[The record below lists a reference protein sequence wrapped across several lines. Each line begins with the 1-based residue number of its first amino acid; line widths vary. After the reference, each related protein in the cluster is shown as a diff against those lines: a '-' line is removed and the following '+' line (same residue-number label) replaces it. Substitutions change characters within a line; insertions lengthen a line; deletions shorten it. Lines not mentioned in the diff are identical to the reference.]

1 MSGMARSYMNDVC
14 GSANALWSIQDGKV
28 NVVPETAYMPGSV
41 PVISHE
47 TGLVG
52 MPEQAENGNQ
62 AAHAAQSQ
70 HPRRRADPP
79 GQQPHRRIR
88 LPGAGA
94 KRDGGKKAEAE
105 VDRSEQRKIS
115 SDGYYYVMV
124 VEHRGNTRG
133 GDWYTDVLCVAT
145 DATLYPGDLGRP
157 APAAAMA
164 RPPTSSSRRRAFQ
177 MTQAG

>member
-1 MSGMARSYMNDVC
+1 MIHLDNNRIAEYGF
-14 GSANALWSIQDGKV
+14 
-28 NVVPETAYMPGSV
+28 
-41 PVISHE
+41 
-47 TGLVG
+47 
-52 MPEQAENGNQ
+52 QAK
-62 AAHAAQSQ
+62 
-70 HPRRRADPP
+70 
-79 GQQPHRRIR
+79 
-88 LPGAGA
+88 AGA
-94 KRDGGKKAEAE
+94 KRDGKKAEAE

-164 RPPTSSSRRRAFQ
+164 RPPTSSSRRRVSDDPGR
-177 MTQAG
+177 MTHEPT